1 MKFVIIGWD
10 GPEGQAKRPIHRPP
24 HLERLK
30 KLQDQGRLIC
40 AGPFADQAGSLII
53 IEADSLTE
61 AEAFAQEDPYV
72 LEGIFDRVEVHPF
85 KQVFPED
92 NAS

>member
-10 GPEGQAKRPIHRPP
+10 GPEGQAKRPKHRPA

-30 KLQDQGRLIC
+30 ALNHQGRLIY
-40 AGPFADQAGSLII
+40 AGPFTDKAGSLII
-53 IEADSLTE
+53 IEANSVDE

-72 LEGIFDRVEVHPF
+72 KEGIFERIEVHPF
-85 KQVFPED
+85 KQVLPEE
-92 NAS
+92 SSS